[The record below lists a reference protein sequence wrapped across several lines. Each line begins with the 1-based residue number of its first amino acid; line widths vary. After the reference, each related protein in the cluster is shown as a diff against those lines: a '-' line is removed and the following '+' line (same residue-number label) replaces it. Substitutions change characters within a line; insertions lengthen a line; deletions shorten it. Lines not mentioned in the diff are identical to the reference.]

1 MIKNIIL
8 IIVTLLLLYIGY
20 KLIKKINFHP
30 THKCGDII
38 DNFNNVNVYFNGGV
52 GHTEGRNLAKD
63 GYNLGIKYQCVEFV
77 KRYYYEALKH
87 KMPDS
92 YGNAIDFFDN
102 ALKDGEFN
110 KKRNLFQYHN
120 GSLTQPKINDIMIF
134 DKHLFNPYG
143 HVAIVSEVNENNI
156 TIVQQ
161 NAGAFSQ
168 TREVYVVNKVNK
180 HFYLKENV
188 LGWLSLKGKINGN

>member
-1 MIKNIIL
+1 MIKDIIL

-38 DNFNNVNVYFNGGV
+38 DNFNNVNVYFNGG
-52 GHTEGRNLAKD
+52 
-63 GYNLGIKYQCVEFV
+63 I
-77 KRYYYEALKH
+77 
-87 KMPDS
+87 
-92 YGNAIDFFDN
+92 
-102 ALKDGEFN
+102 
-110 KKRNLFQYHN
+110 
-120 GSLTQPKINDIMIF
+120 
-134 DKHLFNPYG
+134 NPYG

-188 LGWLSLKGKINGN
+188 LGWLSLRGKINGN